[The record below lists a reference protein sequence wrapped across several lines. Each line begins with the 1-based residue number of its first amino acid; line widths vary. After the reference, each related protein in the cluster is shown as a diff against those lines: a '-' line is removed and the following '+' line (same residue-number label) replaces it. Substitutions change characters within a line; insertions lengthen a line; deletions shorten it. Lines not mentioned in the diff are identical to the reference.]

1 MNQKRSQGIQEILE
15 DENKNTVYK
24 NLQDASEIVGRGK
37 FIAVNAYIKKE
48 RTQINNLILYLKK
61 LEKQTKAEVSTQKE
75 IKIRKEINEI
85 ETRKT
90 VQKKN
95 HKTKSWFLKDQQN

>member
-15 DENKNTVYK
+15 DENKNTVYQ
-24 NLQDASEIVGRGK
+24 NLQDAAEIVGRGK